1 MGDRIMK
8 KGFSSGLLW
17 IAAVLGIAGCGSEQP
32 VVEKKEG
39 PKETV
44 KQPEEKGAEKPAV
57 SKKEDWIVERPNREI
72 EWKTLAAEVGVSL
85 SAGKLD
91 EAQQGIEKLDRL

>member
-8 KGFSSGLLW
+8 NGMGRLVLFVVGVGL
-17 IAAVLGIAGCGSEQP
+17 IGCGSQQP

-44 KQPEEKGAEKPAV
+44 KQPEEKGAKTSDQGKKEERVVEKPTR
-57 SKKEDWIVERPNREI
+57 D
-72 EWKTLAAEVGVSL
+72 LAAEW
-85 SAGKLD
+85 
-91 EAQQGIEKLDRL
+91 